1 MSIKELRKELGLTQ
15 KDTAQLVGMPL
26 RTYLHYENDPSKE
39 ESIKYIYI
47 KEKLEEYGLI
57 DEEHGILSIEKIK
70 EISQSVLSNYNVDY
84 CYLFGSYAKGT
95 ASETSDVDLLIA
107 TTVSGMRF
115 YGLVEALRTQL
126 KKRVEV
132 ITASSLKEN
141 PVLIN
146 DILKEGIKIYG

>member
-1 MSIKELRKELGLTQ
+1 M
-15 KDTAQLVGMPL
+15 
-26 RTYLHYENDPSKE
+26 
-39 ESIKYIYI
+39 
-47 KEKLEEYGLI
+47 
-57 DEEHGILSIEKIK
+57 
-70 EISQSVLSNYNVDY
+70 SNYNVDY